1 MHGKDGSHLRI
12 AVPLGTEV
20 WINRDVGKELV
31 ADLIEDGE
39 SVLMTLGGMG
49 GNGNKRFASAI
60 NRVPLLAE
68 EGELGE
74 EVRVDL
80 ELKLLADVALL
91 GLPNAGKSSL
101 LASSSASRPRIADYP
116 FTTVEPLVGV
126 VEHGYDTLAVV
137 DMPAVA
143 EGASQG
149 HGLGNG
155 FLRHAER
162 ARLLVYVLDG
172 VSEDAAGELRLLRQE
187 LRHYD
192 EWLLGKKEVVV
203 VTKLDLPEV
212 ASRRAEMKK
221 ALAGEGV
228 APLFV
233 STANEEGLEALW
245 ERVSVQVKA
254 SRRENPRQGE
264 EVVPVIRPRPRRQG
278 IKVWRED
285 ERFVVSYPRAERII
299 AMLDEN
305 DWGARVQLLTALE
318 RMGVGRALRE
328 QGIQAGDGVRFGRF
342 EMEWQ

>member
-20 WINRDVGKELV
+20 WVNRDGSKELV
-31 ADLIEDGE
+31 ADLVEDGE
-39 SVLMTLGGMG
+39 SVLVTRGGMG
-49 GNGNKRFASAI
+49 GSGNKSFASAS

-74 EVRVDL
+74 EVRVAL
-80 ELKLLADVALL
+80 ELKLLADVAFL
-91 GLPNAGKSSL
+91 GMPNAGKSSL
-101 LASSSASRPRIADYP
+101 LASSSASRPRVADYP

-137 DMPAVA
+137 DMPALV
-143 EGASQG
+143 EGANQG

-172 VSEDAAGELRLLRQE
+172 VSEDIAGELRLLRQE
-187 LRHYD
+187 LRYYD
-192 EWLLGKKEVVV
+192 EWLSEKREAVV

-212 ASRRAEMKK
+212 ASHGAELKS
-221 ALAGEGV
+221 ALAEEGV

-233 STANEEGLEALW
+233 STANGEGLEALW
-245 ERVSVQVKA
+245 ERVSVQVKE
-254 SRRENPRQGE
+254 SRRENPRQGK

-278 IKVWRED
+278 VKVWRED
-285 ERFVVSYPRAERII
+285 ESFVVSYPKAERII
-299 AMLDEN
+299 AMLDVN
-305 DWGARVQLLTALE
+305 DWSARVQLLAALE